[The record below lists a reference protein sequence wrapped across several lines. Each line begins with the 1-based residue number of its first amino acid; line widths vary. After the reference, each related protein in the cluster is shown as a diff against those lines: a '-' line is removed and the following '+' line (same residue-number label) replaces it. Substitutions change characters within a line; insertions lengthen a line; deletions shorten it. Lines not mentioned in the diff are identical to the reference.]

1 MRNKPGPRKKPGER
15 YPSGDLKP
23 AIAPALWGRIRDLG
37 DRQLRSELGRLYL
50 HGELT
55 QTQATA
61 GFLIADIYR
70 CGESTESTVR
80 GHVTG
85 ADTRGNPRAAAGGR
99 IALDRV
105 LSEYAPKPRE
115 AVIELCVFNR
125 PVDWTLYPEIR
136 RLLDRVSALWPDTRQ
151 ADGSKLPRRSILH
164 GTPALHRALMRR
176 RRRAADDI
184 QGPDG
189 TELSSDFDAVAAD
202 IEAVK
207 KLFAKLLPDL
217 DADGMARLIDEWV
230 TLRDREVFR
239 QEKEH
244 ARQQG

>member
-1 MRNKPGPRKKPGER
+1 
-15 YPSGDLKP
+15 
-23 AIAPALWGRIRDLG
+23 
-37 DRQLRSELGRLYL
+37 
-50 HGELT
+50 
-55 QTQATA
+55 
-61 GFLIADIYR
+61 
-70 CGESTESTVR
+70 
-80 GHVTG
+80 
-85 ADTRGNPRAAAGGR
+85 
-99 IALDRV
+99 
-105 LSEYAPKPRE
+105 LSEYAPKLRE
-115 AVIELCVFNR
+115 AVIELCVFNW

-136 RLLDRVSALWPDTRQ
+136 RLLDRVSALWPDARQ
-151 ADGSKLPRRSILH
+151 ADGSKLPRRSILR

-189 TELSSDFDAVAAD
+189 TELRSDLDADAAD

-239 QEKEH
+239 QEKKN
-244 ARQQG
+244 ARQ